1 MHYKVPAITLYVNE
15 HAASFRLRRVD
26 GDANGVVVEAA
37 AGGRVELPP
46 MPGTAQ
52 DTLAAE
58 LIAARLA
65 RDALADSPEA
75 EGSAVVRAT
84 ISNSAQ
90 LSADRENP
98 DLAPVD
104 AGDHMAV
111 ALEIGD
117 RADVL
122 PGAHARA
129 RPSRSP

>member
-1 MHYKVPAITLYVNE
+1 
-15 HAASFRLRRVD
+15 
-26 GDANGVVVEAA
+26 
-37 AGGRVELPP
+37 

-75 EGSAVVRAT
+75 EGSAVVRAA

>member
-1 MHYKVPAITLYVNE
+1 MHYKVPAITSYVNE
-15 HAASFRLRRVD
+15 HAAAFRLRRID
-26 GDANGVVVEAA
+26 GDANGVVVETA

-75 EGSAVVRAT
+75 ERAAVVRAT
-84 ISNSAQ
+84 ISDSAQ
-90 LSADRENP
+90 LTADRDDP
-98 DLAPVD
+98 DLAPLD
-104 AGDHMAV
+104 AGDHMPV

-122 PGAHARA
+122 PGAHALA

>member
-1 MHYKVPAITLYVNE
+1 MHYKVPAITSYVNE
-15 HAASFRLRRVD
+15 HAAAFRLSRID

-37 AGGRVELPP
+37 PRGRIELPP

-52 DTLAAE
+52 DTLATE
-58 LIAARLA
+58 LIATRLA

-75 EGSAVVRAT
+75 EGAAVVRAA
-84 ISNSAQ
+84 ISNPAQ
-90 LSADRENP
+90 FSADRENP

-117 RADVL
+117 RADIL

>member
-1 MHYKVPAITLYVNE
+1 MHYKVPAITSYVNE
-15 HAASFRLRRVD
+15 HAAAFRLSRID

-37 AGGRVELPP
+37 PRGRVELPP

-52 DTLAAE
+52 DTLATE
-58 LIAARLA
+58 LIATRLA
-65 RDALADSPEA
+65 RDALADSSEA
-75 EGSAVVRAT
+75 EGSAVVRAA

-90 LSADRENP
+90 FSADRENP

-122 PGAHARA
+122 PGANALA
-129 RPSRSP
+129 RPRRSP

>member
-1 MHYKVPAITLYVNE
+1 MHYKVPAITSYVNE
-15 HAASFRLRRVD
+15 HATGLCLRRID
-26 GDANGVVVEAA
+26 GDAHGRFVEAL

-46 MPGTAQ
+46 VPGAAQ
-52 DTLAAE
+52 DALAAE
-58 LIAARLA
+58 LIAPWLA
-65 RDALADSPEA
+65 GDALADSSEA
-75 EGSAVVRAT
+75 EGSAVVRAA

-90 LSADRENP
+90 FSAHRETP

-104 AGDHMAV
+104 TGDHMAV

-117 RADVL
+117 RADIL

>member
-1 MHYKVPAITLYVNE
+1 MHYKVPAITSYVNE
-15 HAASFRLRRVD
+15 HAAAFRLSRID

-37 AGGRVELPP
+37 PRGRVELPP

-52 DTLAAE
+52 DTLATE
-58 LIAARLA
+58 LIATRLA
-65 RDALADSPEA
+65 RDALADSSEA
-75 EGSAVVRAT
+75 EGSAVVRAA

-90 LSADRENP
+90 FSADRENP

-111 ALEIGD
+111 EIGD
-117 RADVL
+117 RADIL

>member
-1 MHYKVPAITLYVNE
+1 MHYKVPAFTSYVNE
-15 HAASFRLRRVD
+15 HAAALRFRGID

-37 AGGRVELPP
+37 PGGRVELPP
-46 MPGTAQ
+46 MPGTSQ

-58 LIAARLA
+58 LIATRLA

-75 EGSAVVRAT
+75 EGAAVVRAA

-98 DLAPVD
+98 DLPPVD

>member
-1 MHYKVPAITLYVNE
+1 MHYKVPAITSYVNE
-15 HAASFRLRRVD
+15 HAAAFRLRRID

-46 MPGTAQ
+46 MPGAAQ
-52 DTLAAE
+52 GTLAAE
-58 LIAARLA
+58 LIVARLA
-65 RDALADSPEA
+65 RDALANSSEA
-75 EGSAVVRAT
+75 EGAAVVRAP
-84 ISNSAQ
+84 IADSAQ
-90 LSADRENP
+90 LLADRDDP

-122 PGAHARA
+122 PGGHARA

>member
-1 MHYKVPAITLYVNE
+1 MHYKVPAITSYVNE
-15 HAASFRLRRVD
+15 HAAAFRLSRID

-37 AGGRVELPP
+37 PRGRIELPP

-52 DTLAAE
+52 DTLATE
-58 LIAARLA
+58 LIATRLA
-65 RDALADSPEA
+65 RDALADSSEA
-75 EGSAVVRAT
+75 EGSAVVRAA

-117 RADVL
+117 RADIL

>member
-1 MHYKVPAITLYVNE
+1 
-15 HAASFRLRRVD
+15 
-26 GDANGVVVEAA
+26 
-37 AGGRVELPP
+37 

-58 LIAARLA
+58 LIPARLA
-65 RDALADSPEA
+65 RDALANSPEA
-75 EGSAVVRAT
+75 EGSAVVRTA

-90 LSADRENP
+90 FSAHRENP

-104 AGDHMAV
+104 TGDHMAV

-122 PGAHARA
+122 PGAHALA
-129 RPSRSP
+129 RPRRSP